1 LILIEEGLL
10 KSRLRLA
17 ATGLLAAWA
26 QPAAAQGQ
34 AALAQ
39 LQNAGQPRSADSTV
53 AVVSAGAASTLRR
66 DDARVGAV
74 AYRLALAGRS
84 QCSEAFPLTGMLFHH
99 LAEYEPADRRLMISR
114 YRLDRGPGV
123 LTVLAGSPA
132 AAAGL
137 VAGDVLLTVNGR
149 PFPSPA
155 VAAGEERRK
164 AMRKMLEASEAQLE
178 QALRAGPAEL
188 KVLRAG
194 RELPVTLGSVRGCV
208 GRVRLARST
217 QMNAFSLR
225 GYVVMT
231 TAMLGYVRSDDEL
244 AVVLGHELSHSI
256 LGHEGMRNDEGLLES
271 LGFKPSA
278 IWRREEQADRF
289 GLRLMAAAG
298 YDLDAAVPFWHRYL
312 GQYDW
317 FPQIFRSHPSR
328 GSREKIARQEI
339 EAIRRGDPMPARP

>member
-1 LILIEEGLL
+1 
-10 KSRLRLA
+10 
-17 ATGLLAAWA
+17 
-26 QPAAAQGQ
+26 
-34 AALAQ
+34 
-39 LQNAGQPRSADSTV
+39 
-53 AVVSAGAASTLRR
+53 
-66 DDARVGAV
+66 V

-99 LAEYEPADRRLMISR
+99 LAEYEPADRRLMIAR

-137 VAGDVLLTVNGR
+137 VAGDVLLSVAGR

-155 VAAGEERRK
+155 KAAGEEKRK

-178 QALRAGPAEL
+178 QALRDGPAQL
-188 KVLRAG
+188 RVLRSG
-194 RELPVTLGSVRGCV
+194 RELTVSLGSVPGCV
-208 GRVRLARST
+208 GRVRLARSS

-256 LGHEGMRNDEGLLES
+256 LGHEAMRNDEGLLES
-271 LGFKPSA
+271 LGFKPNA

-298 YDLDAAVPFWHRYL
+298 YDLGAAIPFWHRYL

-328 GSREKIARQEI
+328 GAREKIARQEI
-339 EAIRRGDPMPARP
+339 EAIRSGGPAPARP